1 MPVPVAMQRQHLR
14 GCLLLTLRWL
24 NLYVLNVA
32 GEGQA
37 VVKRLRHWEVECEKQ
52 LGASMMSYR

>member
-1 MPVPVAMQRQHLR
+1 MQRQHLR

-24 NLYVLNVA
+24 NVYVLNVP

-37 VVKRLRHWEVECEKQ
+37 DVKRLRHWEVECEKQ
-52 LGASMMSYR
+52 LGANMMNYR